1 MINFIVDTRE
11 KELINILTSKNID
24 FKIEQLDLGDIVFKT
39 DTEDALIIERKTVQD
54 LKASICDGRWKEQK
68 MRLLNC
74 GIEKRRIMYL
84 IEGDISKTYNI
95 SSNSIIGSLINSML
109 RDNLK
114 IYKTFNI
121 QETVDFIIRLNDKLK
136 KDMNLFFKDSSQTTS
151 KDYSAVLSKVK
162 KDNLTPTVFYIHI
175 LSSIPRVSENIST
188 IIQTEYISLDLLIE
202 AFKISGQ
209 YLLEN
214 LQYNIKNNKKRRIG
228 KEISKRIYNFLLN
241 K

>member
-1 MINFIVDTRE
+1 MIRE

-39 DTEDALIIERKTVQD
+39 ETEDVLIIERKTVQD

-74 GIEKRRIMYL
+74 GVETRRIMYV
-84 IEGDISKTYNI
+84 IEGNINKTYNI

-121 QETVDFIIRLNDKLK
+121 QETVDFLIRLNDKLK
-136 KDMNLFFKDSSQTTS
+136 KDINIFFKDDNPNKTL
-151 KDYSAVLSKVK
+151 KDYSTVLSKVK
-162 KDNLTPTVFYIHI
+162 KENLTPTVFYIH
-175 LSSIPRVSENIST
+175 LLMSIPRVSENIST
-188 IIQTEYISLDLLIE
+188 VIQNEYSSLVLLID
-202 AFKISGQ
+202 AFKNSGEC
-209 YLLEN
+209 LLEN

-228 KEISKRIYNFLLN
+228 KEISKRIYNFSFE
-241 K
+241 